1 MICQLCMEAAGR
13 DRTRLRHL
21 RLKRAGGV
29 IEMISKK
36 NFLLAVVFIAFIADS
51 HAFAQAPQASGSVP
65 VGKVAVIFSEAFQD
79 PKLGIAKFSVLQN
92 QLVAEFKKP
101 QDELTAA
108 AQRVQSLQEEITK
121 LQSSAAPIDPKTIQ
135 AKLDQ
140 LETLKKESQRKL
152 EDTQAEYQKRRTNLM
167 TPLQEEVGRALDAFA
182 KAHGITLIIDGSQVA
197 GVLYAAENMDV
208 TRIFISE
215 YNAKNPVTASTAT
228 PRP

>member
-1 MICQLCMEAAGR
+1 
-13 DRTRLRHL
+13 
-21 RLKRAGGV
+21 
-29 IEMISKK
+29 MISMK
-36 NFLLAVVFIAFIADS
+36 NFLLAVAFIAVAAGA
-51 HAFAQAPQASGSVP
+51 HTFAQAPQTSGSVP

-79 PKLGIAKFSVLQN
+79 PKLGIAKFNVLQN
-92 QLVAEFKKP
+92 QLVSEFKKP

-108 AQRVQSLQEEITK
+108 AQRVQSLQDEITK

-140 LETLKKESQRKL
+140 LETLKKDSQRKL

-182 KAHGITLIIDGSQVA
+182 KAHGITLIIDGSQVP
-197 GVLYAAENMDV
+197 GVLFAAESMDV
-208 TRIFISE
+208 TKVFISE

>member
-1 MICQLCMEAAGR
+1 
-13 DRTRLRHL
+13 
-21 RLKRAGGV
+21 
-29 IEMISKK
+29 MISKK
-36 NFLLAVVFIAFIADS
+36 NFLLAVAFIAFAAGA
-51 HAFAQAPQASGSVP
+51 HTFAQAPASGSVP

-140 LETLKKESQRKL
+140 LETLKKDSQRKL

-167 TPLQEEVGRALDAFA
+167 TPLQEEVGKALDKFA
-182 KAHGITLIIDGSQVA
+182 KDHGITLIIDGSQVP
-197 GVLYAAENMDV
+197 GVLFAADSMDV
-208 TRIFISE
+208 TKVFISD

-228 PRP
+228 PR